1 VESDTNKPYDL
12 IVVGEAPTDV
22 FDGLKFPIS
31 RPGGATYSAAAASAL
46 GAMVGIV
53 AGVGDDEI
61 RGMLPAIHDLGI
73 DLRGIFRFSGQG
85 LEYRIRNINEIFPQ
99 QVTVRRPQGIEL
111 NPSSFPSEYTNTRCL
126 LCYPMRIPFLG
137 DIAQRTKERGGIVCA
152 DLQHGIYEIQEWQSF
167 ISLTD
172 ILFSSR
178 DELLHFTKSTN
189 DQDAVKVL
197 RNLGAKLI
205 IVKYGIGGST
215 AYPDAGDPIQI
226 PAFLANFKC
235 TIGAGDVYNAV
246 FALRYVSTGNLHQAG
261 VDAALAA
268 SVFSEHL
275 NFQDWVTALSR
286 LDFTRGA
293 KSRTSI
299 IAHPEQLSSTE
310 IYLVG
315 HFLSEPMRYW
325 VDAITQVLEAKGFS
339 VFSPYRDA
347 GLLTSQSTDEEKRIC
362 FENDVKALD
371 RADFVVALLDGLG
384 RGGTSWEI
392 GYAYA
397 RGKPIFGILTDTGLP
412 LSNMMMMSCK
422 TIDNSL
428 VQFINHIMEYIMD
441 RQSQS

>member
-1 VESDTNKPYDL
+1 MIESDTNKLYDL

-22 FDGLKFPIS
+22 FDGLKIPIS
-31 RPGGATYSAAAASAL
+31 RPGGATYSASAASAL
-46 GAMVGIV
+46 GATVGIV

-61 RGMLPAIHDLGI
+61 RGMLPAIQDLGI
-73 DLRGIFRFSGQG
+73 DIRGIFRFSGQG

-99 QVTVRRPQGIEL
+99 QVIARRSAGTEL
-111 NPSSFPSEYTNTRCL
+111 APSSFPSEYTNTRCL
-126 LCYPMRIPFLG
+126 LCYPMRIPFLVE
-137 DIAQRTKERGGIVCA
+137 IAQRTKKRGGIVCA
-152 DLQHGIYEIQEWQSF
+152 DLQHEIHEIQEWQPF

-178 DELLHFTKSTN
+178 DELLHFTKSTT
-189 DQDAVKVL
+189 DQDAVNVL

-215 AYPDAGDPIQI
+215 AYPDTGDPIQI

-275 NFQDWVTALSR
+275 NFPDWVTALNQ
-286 LDFTRGA
+286 LDFTLGA
-293 KSRTSI
+293 RRRTSI
-299 IAHPEQLSSTE
+299 IAHPEKLNSAE
-310 IYLVG
+310 IYLAG

-347 GLLTSQSTDEEKRIC
+347 GLLTSQSTDDEKRIC

-371 RADFVVALLDGLG
+371 RSDFVVALLDGLG

-422 TIDNSL
+422 SIDNSL
-428 VQFINHIMEYIMD
+428 VQFVNHIMEYIMD
-441 RQSQS
+441 RQS